1 MYVDINGQK
10 YEVVVTKKMSTRNMY
25 LRVKDDLKIY
35 ITTNTFTTN
44 REIENFIRN
53 NLDSVAKYINKME
66 KKTEKKEKF
75 FFLGKEY
82 DVVKISSS
90 GITLGENKVF
100 INKEYT
106 NEDIEKWLKKESL
119 DIFQT
124 HLDNC
129 YKVFTRKIPY
139 PSLTIRKMTS
149 RWGVCNTKT
158 KRVTLNSELIRMPL
172 FCLDYVI
179 YHELSHLIYGN
190 HSKDFWSLVEE
201 NCPEYKKIRK
211 YMKED

>member
-1 MYVDINGQK
+1 M
-10 YEVVVTKKMSTRNMY
+10 
-25 LRVKDDLKIY
+25 DLKINGVKYPVVIEKKMRNRNTY
-35 ITTNTFTTN
+35 IRVNKDLEIKVTTNYFTTN
-44 REIENFIRN
+44 RFIVDLINDNYSRICDM
-53 NLDSVAKYINKME
+53 LDVQLK
-66 KKTEKKEKF
+66 KKENNEGF
-75 FFLGKEY
+75 FYLGKKY
-82 DVVKISSS
+82 DVVYKDMS
-90 GITLGENKVF
+90 GIEFMDDRVF
-100 INKEYT
+100 MSKDF
-106 NEDIEKWLKKESL
+106 DIYKWYKKQAKSL
-119 DIFQT
+119 FLE
-124 HLDNC
+124 HLNNIYDN
-129 YKVFTRKIPY
+129 YSIKLPK
-139 PSLTIRKMTS
+139 PSLRIRKMTS

>member
-10 YEVVVTKKMSTRNMY
+10 YEVVITKKMSTRNMY

-53 NLDSVAKYINKME
+53 NLDSVAKFINKME